1 MASSLRRKL
10 FLSALGLGAVLV
22 PTLALPLFGNR
33 RRFTT
38 RSPSLI
44 APPYLFPTGF
54 LWGTATAAYQIENTQ
69 NDDWAAFERDVIAQD
84 RVLQRAPGQALPGH
98 IHRLS
103 DFPEDVRQKKTDFD
117 ARIESDLQLAAEMKH
132 NAYRFSISWSRLF
145 STEEQTEPDPLGLAY
160 YRRIFDALDRYKLKP
175 SVTLFHFVSPQ
186 WFWQEKEGKR
196 GWERPDAL
204 ALFERFVR
212 AVVEHFGGRA
222 EQWCT
227 LNEPMVYAYAG
238 YLDGTFPPLEKRSGP
253 KELVPVVAQL
263 LRAHALSYR
272 LLKEDA
278 ARRGKPVSVGIA
290 QHVRTFAPLRNHNP
304 LDRVTAMLI
313 EQAFVWDFL
322 DAIHSG
328 VLRSKVMNVELA
340 IPGLSG
346 TQDFVGL
353 NYYGRFYVKSSWRN
367 PTKFEVLMH
376 DPAQAGSD
384 RPNELGWAS
393 YPQGFQEALCE
404 AHNRYYLPIYVLEN
418 GTADSKDND
427 VDRQRLL
434 VEHLRELYLARL
446 QGADVRGYFHWSL
459 IDNFE
464 WAEGFTA
471 RFGLIKVDYQNN
483 FQRAPR
489 ASAALY
495 TRIIEQSGLDSELLE
510 QFGPWP

>member
-1 MASSLRRKL
+1 MSPLLPSRCGVAR
-10 FLSALGLGAVLV
+10 SA
-22 PTLALPLFGNR
+22 NR
-33 RRFTT
+33 E
-38 RSPSLI
+38 P
-44 APPYLFPTGF
+44 PPYRFPADF
-54 LWGTATAAYQIENTQ
+54 LWGTATAAYQIEGTQ
-69 NDDWAAFERDVIAQD
+69 NDDWAAFEQDVIQH
-84 RVLQRAPGQALPGH
+84 RRFEQLAPGKPRPGH
-98 IHRLS
+98 IHRLGDYS
-103 DFPEDVRQKKTDFD
+103 EEIRQKKTDFD
-117 ARIESDLQLAAEMKH
+117 SRIEDDLAMAAAMGH
-132 NAYRFSISWSRLF
+132 QAYRFSISWARLF
-145 STEEQTEPDPLGLAY
+145 PSPAHTEPDPAGLAY
-160 YRRIFDALDRYKLKP
+160 YQRIFAALARGRMTAV
-175 SVTLFHFVSPQ
+175 VTLFHFTSPA
-186 WFWQEKEGKR
+186 WLWQERAGRR

-204 ALFERFVR
+204 FHWERFVR
-212 AVVEHFGGRA
+212 AVLHHFG
-222 EQWCT
+222 EHMPIVCT